1 MNRLQLEVLH
11 GTTVQ
16 PVHLRVVRK
25 RITLLEG
32 EEKELSRKRQPP
44 THTDQ
49 DQCNQKVALQDM
61 SQPLKCDLMKGTNK
75 GSHQLVP
82 KKNKQALKL
91 SLLLS
96 QLLQQNQHQQVPL
109 LTVAL
114 LQVMVEVMLH
124 PKALQPQQQQAHL
137 DMGHHQQQLPH
148 MEEAMLHPKVP
159 LQQAPL
165 PQQLVHIHHP
175 IPLRPLLHLVTI
187 PTQIKHLPQQHLHPL
202 KSQRLHGRNLLA
214 QLQHLH
220 GRNQQQHQK
229 KKKRLQ

>member
-1 MNRLQLEVLH
+1 MKKLQLELLL
-11 GTTVQ
+11 GITAL
-16 PVHLRVVRK
+16 PVRRQVVKK

-32 EEKELSRKRQPP
+32 EEKELSRKRQL
-44 THTDQ
+44 THLIGQ
-49 DQCNQKVALQDM
+49 DQCNQKVVLQDM

-202 KSQRLHGRNLLA
+202 KSQHLHGRNLLA

-229 KKKRLQ
+229 KKKKPQ